1 MAREAR
7 IGRPKVA
14 CELTSA
20 QVFAARAAERSDG
33 IEVLQTRP
41 VSAGITPNLT
51 NGNITDATTVGAAL
65 SDALQSTGPRGKDI
79 VLVLPDAAVRVVLLD
94 FDTLPDRQEE
104 AEGIVR
110 FRLKKALPFD
120 VDKAAI
126 SYHAQPNGTT
136 LKVIVAVIMRSVLEE
151 YEALVRN
158 AGFLPGVVLPSTLAA
173 LGNVTGDQP
182 SMVVKVADGSTTIAI
197 LNQGRL
203 LLYRTLDH
211 GSSNEAA
218 EALAEDI
225 YPSAVFFQD
234 MYGVPIERIYVSGVE
249 LNTAMAAKLSQETS
263 APVEELISP
272 AFSDLKPSGMP
283 RSALAGV
290 LGALA

>member
-1 MAREAR
+1 MASRT
-7 IGRPKVA
+7 GRPKVA
-14 CELTSA
+14 CEITSG
-20 QVFAARAAERSDG
+20 QVFAARAAERSKG

-41 VSAGITPNLT
+41 VAAGISPNLT
-51 NGNITDATTVGAAL
+51 NGNITDAATVRSAL
-65 SDALQSTGPRGKDI
+65 ADALQATGTRGKDI
-79 VLVLPDAAVRVVLLD
+79 ILVLPDAAVRVVLLD
-94 FDTLPDRQEE
+94 FDTLPDRRDE
-104 AEGIVR
+104 AESIVR

-120 VDKAAI
+120 VDRAAI

-151 YEALVRN
+151 YEALVKD

-173 LGNVTGDQP
+173 LGNVSGDEP
-182 SMVVKVADGSTTIAI
+182 AMVVKVADGNTTIAL

-211 GSSNEAA
+211 GSSTVAA

-225 YPSAVFFQD
+225 YPSAIFFQD

-249 LNTAMAAKLSQETS
+249 MHDAMVAKLSQETS
-263 APVEELISP
+263 ARVEELISP
-272 AFSDLKPSGMP
+272 EFSELKPSGMP
-283 RSALAGV
+283 RSVLAGV